1 MRRLINSLK
10 KADIGLSCILA
21 CAYFLAL
28 PLTIT
33 INAAGNSFLKLL
45 TIPIAGYFAVSWFF
59 YREKLE
65 LNIVHLLSFAYLIT
79 VVMTLFADRSP
90 VALQYVRGY
99 FETIGLLFLITMRK
113 FTQNEIKAFELTQL
127 ALLGVMIVLGFIG
140 ADWYG
145 DRNTMTLF
153 GATSDPNY
161 FVGFFLLPMAVAL
174 KKMRE
179 NKIYT
184 VVCAV
189 LLALGVYMVFSSGS
203 RGGLLA
209 LVIMIMTFVFIN
221 AKGTKQRLAGIG
233 VVIAA
238 AIIFWTIVIPILPED
253 VSVRF
258 SIKNVIE
265 TRGTARGDIWL
276 SMFDTI
282 KNSSW
287 ELLRGR
293 GIFVFHE
300 MMINGRRASVVA
312 HNQFIQSLYNQGIPG
327 FITFILMSF
336 SAVFRNI
343 KKRGYI
349 SAAMLGILAL
359 SMTLTINPSIK
370 AFWNLLMYA
379 ALSFEEQEKTKGDV
393 SV

>member
-79 VVMTLFADRSP
+79 VVMTLFADGSSF
-90 VALQYVRGY
+90 ALQYVRGY

-127 ALLGVMIVLGFIG
+127 TLLGVMIVLGFIG

-161 FVGFFLLPMAVAL
+161 FVGFFLMPMAVAL

-233 VVIAA
+233 AVIAA